1 MWWPAYSWL
10 DFPFQHV
17 SDAIYWYYVIQLGFY
32 ISSAMTIFFDVK
44 RSVRVRPTAPA
55 IPRPTHLN
63 SNSSPNPIPNNPSTL
78 YSCTHFGTLASA
90 NHVCH
95 FCAICCSTPD

>member
-44 RSVRVRPTAPA
+44 RSVR
-55 IPRPTHLN
+55 PRVPLSLPRHTSTN
-63 SNSSPNPIPNNPSTL
+63 SPQL
-78 YSCTHFGTLASA
+78 
-90 NHVCH
+90 
-95 FCAICCSTPD
+95 